1 MKKHHIRFNKA
12 QLRTEVIPYTAK
24 DYVLWL
30 VKRVVMVAGIAAGA
44 VMIFD
49 QYFESPKVRRQQ
61 RQIAFLEAQVD
72 LMDGK
77 VEGMRGALAEL
88 TDRDEAIY
96 RNIFGAEPYP
106 EHLRNP
112 GIGGAD
118 RYRELRGLEQ
128 SEQVIALRA
137 EISELERR
145 MLAQGESFSQ
155 LVSLTENREDLLNSI
170 PAIQPV
176 RNSDLKR
183 MASGYGY
190 RIHPIYKVGK
200 CTGVWISLRQPARRF
215 SLPETVKWSRSRRN
229 TMDMGTMCAS
239 AMASDTKLCM
249 RTCPKFW
256 CGVVSA

>member
-155 LVSLTENREDLLNSI
+155 LVSLTENRKTCSTAFPPFNLCGT
-170 PAIQPV
+170 AISSAWPV
-176 RNSDLKR
+176 DTAI
-183 MASGYGY
+183 ASTRFTRSENALGHGFLCANRHGDFRY
-190 RIHPIYKVGK
+190 R
-200 CTGVWISLRQPARRF
+200 RR
-215 SLPETVKWSRSRRN
+215 
-229 TMDMGTMCAS
+229 
-239 AMASDTKLCM
+239 
-249 RTCPKFW
+249 
-256 CGVVSA
+256 